1 MQLSRVLVS
10 PIISESSLKDIESD
24 KYVFKVDNRATKM
37 EVARAVKESFSVDVI
52 SVNTRIIKGRSKRM
66 MKSRKRAKMGPFKKA
81 TVQIKKGQKI
91 AIFEAK
97 K

>member
-1 MQLSRVLVS
+1 MQISRVLVK

-24 KYVFKVDNRATKM
+24 KYVFKVDNRATKKD
-37 EVARAVKESFSVDVI
+37 VAKAVKESFSVDVI
-52 SVNTRIIKGRSKRM
+52 NVKTRIIKGRSKRM
-66 MKSRKRAKMGPFKKA
+66 MKSRKRAKIGPFKKA
-81 TVQIKKGQKI
+81 TVQIEKGQKI